1 MARKRFTFFGSIQ
14 VLFLK
19 PVRHI
24 YRVHLCLANILVGA
38 KHDRCKSLVIT
49 NKLSAV
55 MLRPY
60 KIGMNPR
67 FRRSLRLFTIIVLAG
82 FVAFFA
88 VNVKAQSISNLAKSG
103 VSNSPVSWQQVDEFA
118 VIAGNTGIGNES
130 RSPQAWQNLA
140 RSSYAAGQF
149 AEAVKYW
156 RQAIAG
162 FEAGGDWLNQ
172 AIALSNLSLT
182 YQQLGDW
189 KEANSAIG
197 KSRSLLPEE
206 SKVKSLVELKAIGQ
220 ILDIQSNGQWEQGQ
234 VNLALKTGQQAT
246 NIYVKLKDDLGWKR
260 SLIAQVKTLQELGLY
275 QQACQAIIPVVESN
289 NSENFAI
296 PSQDCQQLINKKL
309 AEIKKSVKTPSNS
322 TLKNIQI
329 TGARLLGDVSRQLG
343 YLNES
348 EQLLKEVDRVVVQ
361 QKYPQEKALVLLSL
375 GDTYKSLGNRNK
387 LLSELEESKKHYQKA
402 RDSYGKSV
410 LVAANNSFVKLQAQ
424 LNLLSLFV
432 NPKIGLAVNPKE
444 IQQLRLEILSQLS
457 KLPPNHKLVYAE
469 VSLMNSLVDL
479 TKQLETPNN
488 VSNSSNANSDKILN
502 YCLPNSGIVDESV
515 LRNIESVSW
524 GEVGKLGA
532 QAIALAR
539 DLGDFRATAYAL
551 GNLGTVYEKNQQW
564 LEAQQCTEQALL
576 LSQNVQLNA
585 PDLAYQWQWQLG
597 RIRRNG
603 GAKDVDGAIGAYTAA
618 FNTLQSLRN
627 DLVPISRD
635 GQFDFRDKIEPVYRE
650 LVDLLLQGEKPSPE
664 NLKQARNVI
673 EALQVA
679 ELDNFFRDGCV
690 VVNKAEEIDAIA
702 DKYDPT
708 AAVVHAIILPNRLA
722 IILKLPG
729 QSELEYHVTTV
740 SEETIRITLKQL
752 GEYLEERGKNPDV
765 IKTAKQLYQWVFKPI
780 ELSIEK
786 NLNVQTLVFVL
797 DRPLQKIPMTILHDG
812 KQYLIQKKYDIVLA
826 PGLQLTN
833 AKKRQDTRFKDIKL
847 FAGGVD
853 EKQLPIEDVEFEA
866 IKNLK
871 EEINGIDRIMPVK
884 KRLLNS
890 EFTIAKIRQL
900 IALEN
905 YSIIH
910 IKTHGQFSSQP
921 EKTFLVAY
929 RSFLR
934 SKDLDNLVKTGSEG
948 DRHTIELLVLSAC
961 QTAKGD
967 DRATLGLAGLAVR
980 SGARSTLSTLWKAD
994 DEATTKLMVHF
1005 YNELRK
1011 PGMKMARA
1019 LHTAQKIL
1027 IEEDGYKDARTWA
1040 NYVLIGNWL
1049 PLISQ

>member
-1 MARKRFTFFGSIQ
+1 MARKRFTFFDYIQ
-14 VLFLK
+14 VLFLR
-19 PVRHI
+19 PVRQ
-24 YRVHLCLANILVGA
+24 
-38 KHDRCKSLVIT
+38 
-49 NKLSAV
+49 
-55 MLRPY
+55 
-60 KIGMNPR
+60 R
-67 FRRSLRLFTIIVLAG
+67 FRRSLRLFTIL
-82 FVAFFA
+82 FVVGLTAFFA
-88 VNVKAQSISNLAKSG
+88 VNVKAQSIAVNSQPFDSAQGTAVNSQHHSG
-103 VSNSPVSWQQVDEFA
+103 K
-118 VIAGNTGIGNES
+118 TGIGNES
-130 RSPQAWQNLA
+130 RSPQAWENLA
-140 RSSYAAGQF
+140 RTSYAAGEL
-149 AEAVKYW
+149 AEAAKYW
-156 RQAIAG
+156 RQAVAG

-172 AIALSNLSLT
+172 AIALGNLSLT

-189 KEANSAIG
+189 KQANSAIA

-206 SKVKSLVELKAIGQ
+206 SRVQSPGELKAIAQ
-220 ILDIQSNGQWEQGQ
+220 ILDIQSNGEWEQGQ
-234 VNLALKTGQQAT
+234 INLALETGKQAT
-246 NIYVKLKDDLGWKR
+246 NIYVKLKDNLGWKR

-289 NSENFAI
+289 NSENFVI
-296 PSQDCQQLINKKL
+296 PSQDCQQLINQKL
-309 AEIKKSVKTPSNS
+309 VKIPQSFQRPSNQ

-329 TGARLLGDVSRQLG
+329 TGARLLGDVWRQLG
-343 YLNES
+343 YLKES
-348 EQLLKEVDRVVVQ
+348 QQLLEELERVVTQ
-361 QKYPQEKALVLLSL
+361 QESPQEQALVLLSL
-375 GDTYKSLGNRNK
+375 GDTYQALGNRNK
-387 LLSELEESKKHYQKA
+387 FLSELDESEKYYQKA
-402 RDSYGKSV
+402 RDSYGKSA
-410 LVAANNSFVKLQAQ
+410 LVAANNSFVKVQAK
-424 LNLLSLFV
+424 LNLLSLIVKGKSEFTG
-432 NPKIGLAVNPKE
+432 NAKE
-444 IQQLRLEILSQLS
+444 IEKLRLEIGYQLS
-457 KLPPNHKLVYAE
+457 KLPPSHKLAYAE
-469 VSLMNSLVDL
+469 VNLMNSFVDIKKRL
-479 TKQLETPNN
+479 QTPNH
-488 VSNSSNANSDKILN
+488 VSNSSKVNSEKIVN
-502 YCLPNSGIVDESV
+502 YCLPNSARVAENV
-515 LRNIESVSW
+515 LGNIESVSW
-524 GEVGKLGA
+524 GEVGRLGA
-532 QAIALAR
+532 KAIALAR

-576 LSQNVQLNA
+576 LSQNVSLNA

-597 RIRRNG
+597 RIRWLG
-603 GAKDVDGAIGAYTAA
+603 EAKDVKGAIGAYTAA

-627 DLVPISRD
+627 DFVPISRD
-635 GQFDFRDKIEPVYRE
+635 GQFDFRDRVEPVYRE
-650 LVDLLLQGEKPSPE
+650 FVDLLLQGDKPNQD

-690 VVNKAEEIDAIA
+690 VVNKAEEIDKIA

-708 AAVVHAIILPNRLA
+708 AAVIHAIILPNRLA

-729 QSELEYHVTTV
+729 QSELEYHVTAV
-740 SEETIRITLKQL
+740 SEETIRNTLKKL
-752 GEYLEERGKNPDV
+752 GGYLEERGKNPDV
-765 IKTAKQLYQWVFKPI
+765 IRTAKQLYQWVFKPI
-780 ELSIEK
+780 ELSIDK
-786 NLNVQTLVFVL
+786 NLNVETLVFVL

-812 KQYLIQKKYDIVLA
+812 KQHLIQKKYDIVLA

-833 AKKRQDTRFKDIKL
+833 AKERQDTRFKDIKI

-871 EEINGIDRIMPVK
+871 EEINGIDKVMPVK
-884 KRLLNS
+884 KRLLNA

-1011 PGMKMARA
+1011 PGMKMASA

>member
-1 MARKRFTFFGSIQ
+1 M
-14 VLFLK
+14 
-19 PVRHI
+19 
-24 YRVHLCLANILVGA
+24 
-38 KHDRCKSLVIT
+38 
-49 NKLSAV
+49 
-55 MLRPY
+55 
-60 KIGMNPR
+60 
-67 FRRSLRLFTIIVLAG
+67 IVLAG

-103 VSNSPVSWQQVDEFA
+103 VSNSPVSWQQVDDFA
-118 VIAGNTGIGNES
+118 VIPGNLGMGNES
-130 RSPQAWQNLA
+130 RSPQTWENLA
-140 RSSYAAGQF
+140 RTSYAAGEF
-149 AEAVKYW
+149 AEAAKYW
-156 RQAIAG
+156 RQAVAG
-162 FEAGGDWLNQ
+162 FEVGGDWLNQ
-172 AIALSNLSLT
+172 AIALGNLSLT

-189 KEANSAIG
+189 KEANSAIA

-206 SKVKSLVELKAIGQ
+206 SRVQSPGELKAIGQ
-220 ILDIQSNGQWEQGQ
+220 ILDIQSNGEWEQGKI
-234 VNLALKTGQQAT
+234 NLALETGKQAT
-246 NIYVKLKDDLGWKR
+246 NIYVKLKDNLAWKR
-260 SLIAQVKTLQELGLY
+260 SLIAQVKTLQQLGLY

-289 NSENFAI
+289 NPENFVI
-296 PSQDCQQLINKKL
+296 PSQDCQQLINQKL
-309 AEIKKSVKTPSNS
+309 VTIPKSFKTPSNP
-322 TLKNIQI
+322 TLKNLQI
-329 TGARLLGDVSRQLG
+329 TGARLLGDVWRQLG
-343 YLNES
+343 YLKES
-348 EQLLKEVDRVVVQ
+348 QQLLEELERVVTQ
-361 QKYPQEKALVLLSL
+361 QESPQEQALVLLSL
-375 GDTYKSLGNRNK
+375 GDTYQTLGNRNK
-387 LLSELEESKKHYQKA
+387 FLSELKQSEDYYQKA
-402 RDSYGKSV
+402 RDSYGKSAV
-410 LVAANNSFVKLQAQ
+410 VAANNSFVKVQAQ
-424 LNLLSLFV
+424 LNLLSVLVKGKSEFTG
-432 NPKIGLAVNPKE
+432 KAKE
-444 IQQLRLEILSQLS
+444 IQQLRWQIWSQLS
-457 KLPPNHKLVYAE
+457 KLAPSHKLVYAE
-469 VSLMNSLVDL
+469 VNLMNSLVEFNN
-479 TKQLETPNN
+479 QLKTPNP
-488 VSNSSNANSDKILN
+488 VSNSSQLNAEKIFN
-502 YCLPNSGIVDESV
+502 YCLPNSAMVAESV
-515 LRNIESVSW
+515 LGNIESVSW
-524 GEVGKLGA
+524 GEAGRLGA
-532 QAIALAR
+532 KAIALAR

-576 LSQNVQLNA
+576 LSQNVSLNA

-597 RIRRNG
+597 RIRWLG
-603 GAKDVDGAIGAYTAA
+603 EAKDVKGAIGAYTAA

-627 DLVPISRD
+627 DFVPISRD

-650 LVDLLLQGEKPSPE
+650 LVDLLLQEEKPNQD

-708 AAVVHAIILPNRLA
+708 AAVIHAIILPNRLA

-729 QSELEYHVTTV
+729 QSELEYHVTAV
-740 SEETIRITLKQL
+740 SEETIRNTLKKL

-765 IKTAKQLYQWVFKPI
+765 IRTAKQLYQWVFKPI
-780 ELSIEK
+780 ELSIDK
-786 NLNVQTLVFVL
+786 NLNVETLVFVL

-812 KQYLIQKKYDIVLA
+812 KQHLIQKKYDIVLA

-833 AKKRQDTRFKDIKL
+833 AKERQDTRFKDIKL

-871 EEINGIDRIMPVK
+871 EEINGIDKVMPVK
-884 KRLLNS
+884 KRLLNA

>member
-19 PVRHI
+19 PAR
-24 YRVHLCLANILVGA
+24 
-38 KHDRCKSLVIT
+38 
-49 NKLSAV
+49 
-55 MLRPY
+55 LRW
-60 KIGMNPR
+60 G
-67 FRRSLRLFTIIVLAG
+67 RSLRLFTIL
-82 FVAFFA
+82 FVAVLLSLFA
-88 VNVKAQSISNLAKSG
+88 ANVKAQSGFNFEKSG
-103 VSNSPVSWQQVDEFA
+103 VSNSLISWEKVDEFS
-118 VIAGNTGIGNES
+118 VISGKLGIGNQP
-130 RSPQAWQNLA
+130 RSPQAWEDLA
-140 RSSYAAGQF
+140 RISYAAGEF

-156 RQAIAG
+156 RQAVAG
-162 FEAGGDWLNQ
+162 FVVGGDWLNQ

-189 KEANSAIG
+189 KEANSAIAL
-197 KSRSLLPEE
+197 SRSLLPEE
-206 SKVKSLVELKAIGQ
+206 SRVQSPGELKAIAQ

-234 VNLALKTGQQAT
+234 INLALQTGKQAT
-246 NIYVKLKDDLGWKR
+246 NIYVKLKDNLGWKR
-260 SLIAQVKTLQELGLY
+260 SLIAQIKTLQALGLY
-275 QQACQAIIPVVESN
+275 QQACQAIIPVIESN
-289 NSENFAI
+289 NPEIFAI
-296 PSQDCQQLINKKL
+296 SNRDCQQLIVEKL
-309 AEIKKSVKTPSNS
+309 KPIQESIKAQSNQK
-322 TLKNIQI
+322 LKNIQI
-329 TGARLLGDVSRQLG
+329 TGARLLGDVLRQLG

-348 EQLLKEVDRVVVQ
+348 KELLEQVGRVINKQ
-361 QKYPQEKALVLLSL
+361 EYPQEKALALLSL
-375 GDTYKSLGNRNK
+375 GDTYQALGNRNK
-387 LLSELEESKKHYQKA
+387 FLSESEEQKKYYQNA
-402 RDSYGKSV
+402 IDSYRQSV
-410 LVAANNSFVKLQAQ
+410 KVAGNNSLVKLQAQ
-424 LNLLSLFV
+424 LHLLSLLLV
-432 NPKIGLAVNPKE
+432 DPQVGLAVDLKE
-444 IQQLRLEILSQLS
+444 SQKLRLEISSQLT
-457 KLPPNHKLVYAE
+457 KLPPSHGMIYAE
-469 VSLMNSLVDL
+469 VSLMNSLVRL
-479 TKQLETPNN
+479 KQEELKIASN
-488 VSNSSNANSDKILN
+488 VSNSSGEISEKLSN
-502 YCLPNSGIVDESV
+502 YCLPNYSIVAESLSGNRS
-515 LRNIESVSW
+515 SVSESEIVEL
-524 GEVGKLGA
+524 GGK
-532 QAIALAR
+532 AIELAR
-539 DLGDFRATAYAL
+539 DLGDSRAKSYAM
-551 GNLGTVYEKNQQW
+551 GNLGKVYEGNQRW

-597 RIRRNG
+597 RIRWNG
-603 GAKDVDGAIGAYTAA
+603 ARDVKGAIAAYTAA
-618 FNTLQSLRN
+618 FNTLQSVRN

-650 LVDLLLQGEKPSPE
+650 LVDLLLQGEKPIQE
-664 NLKQARNVI
+664 KLKQARNVI

-679 ELDNFFRDGCV
+679 ELDNFFRDACV
-690 VVNKAEEIDAIA
+690 VVNKLEEIDAIA

-708 AAVVHAIILPNRLA
+708 AAVIHAIILPNRLA

-729 QSELEYHVTTV
+729 QSELEYHATTV
-740 SEETIRITLKQL
+740 SEKTIRTTLREL
-752 GEYLEERGKNPDV
+752 GAYLEERGKNPDV
-765 IKTAKQLYQWVFKPI
+765 LRTAKQLYQWVFKPI
-780 ELSIEK
+780 EFSIEK
-786 NLNVQTLVFVL
+786 NLNVETLVFVL

-833 AKKRQDTRFKDIKL
+833 AKKRQYTRFKDIKL

-853 EKQLPIEDVEFEA
+853 EKQLPIEDIEFEA

-871 EEINGIDRIMPVK
+871 EEINGINIVMAVTK
-884 KRLLNS
+884 QLLNAN
-890 EFTIAKIRQL
+890 FTIANIRQL
-900 IALEN
+900 LSLEN

-910 IKTHGQFSSQP
+910 IKTHGQFSSQQ

-948 DRHTIELLVLSAC
+948 DHHTIELLVLSAC

-994 DEATTKLMVHF
+994 DEATTKLMVRF

>member
-1 MARKRFTFFGSIQ
+1 MARKRFTFFDSIQ

-19 PVRHI
+19 PFRQ
-24 YRVHLCLANILVGA
+24 
-38 KHDRCKSLVIT
+38 
-49 NKLSAV
+49 
-55 MLRPY
+55 
-60 KIGMNPR
+60 R
-67 FRRSLRLFTIIVLAG
+67 FRRSLRLFTII
-82 FVAFFA
+82 FVVGLTAFFA
-88 VNVKAQSISNLAKSG
+88 VNVKAQSASNLVKSR
-103 VSNSPVSWQQVDEFA
+103 VSNSQVISFPVASVLFKQSTVNSQQLTVNSQQSWE
-118 VIAGNTGIGNES
+118 
-130 RSPQAWQNLA
+130 NLA
-140 RSSYAAGQF
+140 RSSYAAGEF
-149 AEAVKYW
+149 AEAAKYW
-156 RQAIAG
+156 QQAVAG
-162 FEAGGDWLNQ
+162 FEVGGDWLNQ

-189 KEANSAIG
+189 TEANSAIA

-206 SKVKSLVELKAIGQ
+206 SKIKSLVELKAIAQ

-234 VNLALKTGQQAT
+234 INLALQTGKQAT

-275 QQACQAIIPVVESN
+275 QQACQAIIPVVESKK
-289 NSENFAI
+289 SENFAI
-296 PSQDCQQLINKKL
+296 PTQDCQQLITEKL
-309 AEIKKSVKTPSNS
+309 AKIKQSISVTNATSSLSQNGIRSLSEVEVSSSKRSLNTS
-322 TLKNIQI
+322 TLENIQI

-348 EQLLKEVDRVVVQ
+348 KQLLEEVDRVVTQ
-361 QKYPQEKALVLLSL
+361 QEYPQDKALVLLSL
-375 GDTYKSLGNRNK
+375 GDTYQALGNRNK
-387 LLSELEESKKHYQKA
+387 FLSEAEDKKHIKNYENA
-402 RDSYGKSV
+402 INSYKESIN
-410 LVAANNSFVKLQAQ
+410 VAANNSLVKVQAQ
-424 LNLLSLFV
+424 LNLLSLLV
-432 NPKIGLAVNPKE
+432 DNRIGLAVDLKAS
-444 IQQLRLEILSQLS
+444 QKLRLEILSQLN
-457 KLPPNHKLVYAE
+457 KLPQNHGKIYAQI
-469 VSLMNSLVDL
+469 SLMNSLVRL
-479 TKQLETPNN
+479 KQEEKLKNSSN
-488 VSNSSNANSDKILN
+488 ISNSSSINSEQLSN
-502 YCLPNSGIVDESV
+502 YCLPNSSIVAES
-515 LRNIESVSW
+515 LSGNRESVS
-524 GEVGKLGA
+524 GREIIELGA
-532 QAIALAR
+532 KAIELAR
-539 DLGDFRATAYAL
+539 DLGDSRATSYAL

-576 LSQNVQLNA
+576 LSQNVSLNA
-585 PDLAYQWQWQLG
+585 PDLAYLWQWQLG
-597 RIRRNG
+597 RIRWLG
-603 GAKDVDGAIGAYTAA
+603 DAKDVQSAIGAYTAA

-650 LVDLLLQGEKPSPE
+650 LVDLLLQGEKPSPD

-729 QSELEYHVTTV
+729 QSELEYHAASV
-740 SEETIRITLKQL
+740 SEETIRTTLRQL
-752 GEYLEERGKNPDV
+752 GGYLEERGKNPDV
-765 IKTAKQLYQWVFKPI
+765 IRTAQQLYQWVFKPI
-780 ELSIEK
+780 QLSIEK
-786 NLNVQTLVFVL
+786 NLNIETLVFVL
-797 DRPLQKIPMTILHDG
+797 DRPLQKIPMGILHDG
-812 KQYLIQKKYDIVLA
+812 NQYLIQKKYDIVLA

-833 AKKRQDTRFKDIKL
+833 ARKKQDTRFKDIKI

-853 EKQLPIEDVEFEA
+853 EKQPPLEDIEFEA

-871 EEINGIDRIMPVK
+871 EEINGINTIMPI
-884 KRLLNS
+884 KRRLFNAD
-890 EFTIAKIRQL
+890 FTSAKIRQL
-900 IALEN
+900 ISLEN

-934 SKDLDNLVKTGSEG
+934 SKDLDSLVKSGSEG

-994 DEATTKLMVHF
+994 DEATTKLMVRF